1 MGRERST
8 GLDVMAAAASNS
20 YRDEDPM
27 HGPAPGLTGWF
38 CLLLAV
44 STAED

>member
-1 MGRERST
+1 
-8 GLDVMAAAASNS
+8 MAAAAANS